1 MKCPFC
7 QSPDTQVIETREVED
22 GTALRRRR
30 RCGQCD
36 KRFTTYERAEVG
48 FPVVV
53 KKDGRRTDYDRNKL
67 RASFLLALRKR
78 PVSAEAVDTAIG
90 HVEQK
95 LLQSGARELASTQI
109 GNWVMAELRRLDSIA
124 YVRFASVYHS
134 FKDLGQFLDV
144 LQEVQPAGA
153 RPRRNKG
160 AT

>member
-1 MKCPFC
+1 
-7 QSPDTQVIETREVED
+7 
-22 GTALRRRR
+22 
-30 RCGQCD
+30 
-36 KRFTTYERAEVG
+36 
-48 FPVVV
+48 
-53 KKDGRRTDYDRNKL
+53 
-67 RASFLLALRKR
+67 
-78 PVSAEAVDTAIG
+78 
-90 HVEQK
+90 EQK

-109 GNWVMAELRRLDSIA
+109 GNWVMAELRRLDSFA